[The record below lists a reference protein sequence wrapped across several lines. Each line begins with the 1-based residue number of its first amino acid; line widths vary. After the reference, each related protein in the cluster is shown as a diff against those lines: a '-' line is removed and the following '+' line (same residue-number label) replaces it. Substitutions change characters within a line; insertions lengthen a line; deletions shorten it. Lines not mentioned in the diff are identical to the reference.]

1 MSRDF
6 SKKQKCFTTKLAML
20 SQRIR
25 SPQPR
30 VRWHD
35 QEQEKEN
42 AIQMS
47 TFMCTTK
54 MIVLV
59 IILLLSVQKTLS
71 VVCRVTYVRMLQK
84 HPSMSIAVVERCIRI
99 RGDLKKRQ
107 SKAVMDSIQAVQV
120 ESVQTAQDSVFGTV
134 DLS

>member
-1 MSRDF
+1 
-6 SKKQKCFTTKLAML
+6 
-20 SQRIR
+20 
-25 SPQPR
+25 
-30 VRWHD
+30 
-35 QEQEKEN
+35 
-42 AIQMS
+42 MS